1 MPEITFTVRLP
12 DGAKMECYSPS
23 TVVRKYFRTGESMPM
38 NEFVSRSKTALNE
51 ASDRVKAKYGFS
63 CSSAMSQ
70 LSQIL
75 ETNQRYP
82 EGGEVEI
89 VSI

>member
-23 TVVRKYFRTGESMPM
+23 TIVRDYFHTGEVMPM
-38 NEFVSRSKTALNE
+38 NEFVNRSKTALNE
-51 ASDRVKAKYGFS
+51 ASERVKAKYGFA
-63 CSSAMSQ
+63 CSSAMAQ
-70 LSQIL
+70 LHKIL

>member
-1 MPEITFTVRLP
+1 MTFIVRLP

-23 TVVRKYFRTGESMPM
+23 TIVRDYFRTGEIMPM
-38 NEFVSRSKTALNE
+38 NEFVNRSKSALTQ
-51 ASDRVKAKYGFS
+51 ASDRVKAKYGFA
-63 CSSAMSQ
+63 CSSAMAQ
-70 LSQIL
+70 LNKIL
-75 ETNQRYP
+75 ETDQRYP

>member
-1 MPEITFTVRLP
+1 MPEITFIVRLP

-23 TVVRKYFRTGESMPM
+23 TIVRKYFQTGEILPM
-38 NEFVSRSKTALNE
+38 NEFVNRSKTALNE
-51 ASDRVKAKYGFS
+51 ASDRVKAEYGFA
-63 CSSAMSQ
+63 CSSAMAQ
-70 LSQIL
+70 LNQIL
-75 ETNQRYP
+75 EINQCYP